1 MADKNKT
8 NIDKAKNNNELI
20 QPIIFEENKPIPE
33 KDLVKPITF
42 GVRTKS
48 FEEKIY
54 IILYRLNECEDEA
67 MSKIFEI
74 CVGRT
79 ETYNDIKNKF
89 LSGMSIDVHRSKIIT
104 ETKQTETSTGDEK
117 YYMTDYEDCISLY
130 SFCKKVEEYYND
142 QEFDIEDFNDTDV
155 PETNELES
163 HPMYLTKEQQEY
175 RDMLMSSIKR
185 NKFITELREEYRNNG
200 LIDGNNV

>member
-1 MADKNKT
+1 MDDNKRM
-8 NIDKAKNNNELI
+8 ID
-20 QPIIFEENKPIPE
+20 PIIFDDQQEAKKTKN
-33 KDLVKPITF
+33 LVSPVTF
-42 GVRTKS
+42 GVRTKT

-54 IILYRLNECEDEA
+54 IILYRLNECEDET

-104 ETKQTETSTGDEK
+104 ETKQTETSSGDEK

-142 QEFDIEDFNDTDV
+142 EEFNIEDFNDTDV
-155 PETNELES
+155 PDENELES

-175 RDMLMSSIKR
+175 RDMLMGSLR
-185 NKFITELREEYRNNG
+185 RDKFINDMRMEIRNG
-200 LIDGNNV
+200 AFEDENNV

>member
-1 MADKNKT
+1 MTDEEKK
-8 NIDKAKNNNELI
+8 KLVE
-20 QPIIFEENKPIPE
+20 PIIFDDSSTGLSQNKN
-33 KDLVKPITF
+33 LVSPITF
-42 GVRTKS
+42 AVRTKS

-54 IILYRLNECEDEA
+54 IILYRLNECEDET

-79 ETYNDIKNKF
+79 ETYQDIKNKF

-104 ETKQTETSTGDEK
+104 ETKQTETSSGDEK

-142 QEFDIEDFNDTDV
+142 EEFSIEDFNDTDV
-155 PETNELES
+155 PEENELES

-175 RDMLMSSIKR
+175 RDMLLSSMR
-185 NKFITELREEYRNNG
+185 RDKFINEMREEIRNNN
-200 LIDGNNV
+200 INGNNV

>member
-1 MADKNKT
+1 MTDEEKK
-8 NIDKAKNNNELI
+8 KLVE
-20 QPIIFEENKPIPE
+20 PIIFDDSGTGLSQNKN
-33 KDLVKPITF
+33 LVSPITF

-54 IILYRLNECEDEA
+54 IILYRLNECEDET

-79 ETYNDIKNKF
+79 ETYQDIKNKF

-104 ETKQTETSTGDEK
+104 ETKQTETSSGDEK

-142 QEFDIEDFNDTDV
+142 EEFSIEDFNDTDV
-155 PETNELES
+155 PEENELES

-175 RDMLMSSIKR
+175 RDMLFSSMR
-185 NKFITELREEYRNNG
+185 RDKFINEMREEIRNNN
-200 LIDGNNV
+200 IDGNNV